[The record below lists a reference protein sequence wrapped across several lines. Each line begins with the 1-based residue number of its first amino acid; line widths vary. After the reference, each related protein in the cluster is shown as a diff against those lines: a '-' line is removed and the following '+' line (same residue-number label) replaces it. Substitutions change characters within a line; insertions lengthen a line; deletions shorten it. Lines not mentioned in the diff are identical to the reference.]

1 MAPLLAR
8 LGLGRSGF
16 GFSKKSGGGGPA
28 GITATGGTTVT
39 SGLYKYH
46 VFTTPGSF
54 AVSSPGTIDYV
65 VVGGGGMGAN
75 NDGGNGGGGGG
86 AGQVTYASNS
96 PVTVT
101 SYPISVGPGAPAAN
115 YPSGTAQATPSSA
128 FGTTAIGGYPGPG
141 TVGTPGGASGNGYS
155 GGNGSGSG
163 GCGGGRAG
171 GGGGGAGSVGSN
183 ATPASPWNAGAGG
196 SGLAVPQ
203 FPGPVF
209 SPIMPAPWISAV
221 GPTGLF
227 GGGGGGADERN
238 PGPAALG
245 GPGGGGRGGDYDES
259 GTPGV
264 TNTGSGGGGY
274 GGAGCVISRAG
285 GDGGSGVVIIRYLV

>member
-1 MAPLLAR
+1 M
-8 LGLGRSGF
+8 GLRSYFQQAVQSTVYF
-16 GFSKKSGGGGPA
+16 GSNVNRTLSEPKLS
-28 GITATGGTTVT
+28 ATGGTVVDSGGYRTHIFT
-39 SGLYKYH
+39 S
-46 VFTTPGSF
+46 PGSF
-54 AVSSPGTIDYV
+54 VVSNAGLADYL
-65 VVGGGGMGAN
+65 VVGSGGAGN
-75 NDGGNGGGGGG
+75 NADGGNGGGGGG
-86 AGQVTYASNS
+86 GGTVTYVSGHS
-96 PVTVT
+96 VTST
-101 SYPISVGPGAPAAN
+101 SYPITVGTGNPATSNA
-115 YPSGTAQATPSSA
+115 STRSASSSA
-128 FGTTAIGGYPGPG
+128 FVTTALGGFSSAG
-141 TVGTPGGASGNGYS
+141 TVGSPGGASGNANS
-155 GGNGSGSG
+155 GGNGSGIP

-171 GGGGGAGSVGSN
+171 GGGGGAGSAGSN

-196 SGLAVPQ
+196 SGLAIPQ

-209 SPIMPAPWISAV
+209 SPIMPAPWVSAV

-227 GGGGGGADERN
+227 GGGGGGSDERN

-285 GDGGSGVVIIRYLV
+285 GDGAPGTVIIRYLL